1 MMKVLL
7 VRELKCGGLM
17 IKCKLQFWNQL
28 PLLMYIL
35 VVLCSH
41 WMLKFV
47 CSSLPGSTMVLLRST
62 TILTRGTRY
71 CILLS
76 LIFCPPLLYFLLISF
91 FNVCLLWCCN
101 DPESVLRI
109 FFVLCRSLMMMEML
123 RCYI

>member
-91 FNVCLLWCCN
+91 LMYVFCGAVMTLSQFSGFFLF
-101 DPESVLRI
+101 SVGRL
-109 FFVLCRSLMMMEML
+109 
-123 RCYI
+123 